1 MRSTAHWVL
10 LSLSSV
16 VTVAVGCGSSTPS
29 ADQSS
34 HTSDTV
40 PPGTAA
46 AGDAGGAPPEA
57 AAFPAGTTIDHIL
70 STGQSNAVGFNAK
83 PALSLEQSFG
93 NLMFDRGVMT
103 SAECDGEGC
112 KRYDKPAKLVGL
124 VEGDTYLTDKVETM
138 STGMANEI
146 TKLGGGMG
154 SAMPRILVSNHGRSG
169 NTYWCLSKVGCSF
182 LDGHGYVKP
191 FDEAL
196 MQVADGQALAKAAGV
211 GYRVRAVTAIHG
223 ESDHYAGQFPLD
235 GSDGKKASITN
246 YADAL
251 VEWQRD
257 YEAAIVATTGQ
268 SDPIPLFISQ
278 MANWNDTPHSEIP
291 SRQLEAHLR
300 APGKVIVIGPTYQL
314 PYTDDCIHFSSHGE
328 RQLGEYFAKAYH
340 RVITEK
346 TAWEPLR
353 PKSAT
358 AAGNVV
364 TVTFVVPKPPLVLDT
379 KLVVDPGKFGFEVVT
394 AAGTA
399 LPIESVVVAGAERV
413 TITLAAG
420 SDATGGHVRYAYTAQ
435 PETCPGPTSGPR
447 GNLRDSDDT
456 ASNYGYPLFNW
467 SVSFDAAIQ

>member
-1 MRSTAHWVL
+1 MVL
-10 LSLSSV
+10 LSLSAA
-16 VTVAVGCGSSTPS
+16 VTVAVGCGSSTPD
-29 ADQSS
+29 ADPAS
-34 HTSDTV
+34 HTNGTV
-40 PPGTAA
+40 PPGAES
-46 AGDAGGAPPEA
+46 GGSDGAPAPDA
-57 AAFPAGTTIDHIL
+57 PPAVIPPGSAIDHIL

-103 SAECDGEGC
+103 SAACDSEGC
-112 KRYDKPAKLVGL
+112 KQYDKPTKLVGL

-146 TKLGGGMG
+146 TKLAGGTGQG
-154 SAMPRILVSNHGRSG
+154 TPRVLVSNHGRSG
-169 NTYWCLSKVGCSF
+169 NTYWCLSKTGCSF

-191 FDEAL
+191 FEEAL
-196 MQVADGQALAKAAGV
+196 MQIADAQALAKAAGV
-211 GYRVRAVTAIHG
+211 AYKVRAVTAIHG

-235 GSDGKKASITN
+235 GSDGTVGAVKS

-251 VEWQRD
+251 VEWQHD
-257 YEAAIVATTGQ
+257 YETAVRTATGQ
-268 SDPIPLFISQ
+268 TDAVPLFISQ
-278 MANWNDTPHSEIP
+278 MANWNDAPHSEIP
-291 SRQLEAHLR
+291 DRQLEAHIR

-340 RVITEK
+340 RVVTQK
-346 TAWEPLR
+346 SPWEPLR
-353 PKSAT
+353 PKAVT

-364 TVTFVVPKPPLVLDT
+364 TVSFMVPKPPLVLDT
-379 KLVVDPGKFGFEVVT
+379 KLVADPGNLGFAVVN
-394 AAGTA
+394 AGGSSLPIQSVAVAGTDT
-399 LPIESVVVAGAERV
+399 V

-420 SDATGGHVRYAYTAQ
+420 SDATGGHVRYAYTAE
-435 PETCPGPTSGPR
+435 PETCPGPQTGPR

-456 ASNYGYPLFNW
+456 PSNYGYSLFNW

>member
-1 MRSTAHWVL
+1 MRSTARWVL
-10 LSLSSV
+10 LSLSSF
-16 VTVAVGCGSSTPS
+16 VTVVVGCGSSTLDT
-29 ADQSS
+29 DQATR
-34 HTSDTV
+34 TSGTV
-40 PPGTAA
+40 PPGAE
-46 AGDAGGAPPEA
+46 GAPDGA
-57 AAFPAGTTIDHIL
+57 APSAERVVPPGAAIDHIL

-83 PALSLEQSFG
+83 PALSLQPSMG

-103 SAECDGEGC
+103 SAECDSEGC
-112 KRYDKPAKLVGL
+112 KHYDKPSKLVGL

-146 TKLGGGMG
+146 TRLSGGA
-154 SAMPRILVSNHGRSG
+154 SRILVSNHGRSG

-196 MQVADGQALAKAAGV
+196 LQIADAQALAKTAGV
-211 GYRVRAVTAIHG
+211 PYKVRAVTAIHG

-235 GSDGKKASITN
+235 GSDGTKGSITN

-257 YEAAIVATTGQ
+257 YEDAVHTATGQ
-268 SDPIPLFISQ
+268 TESVPLFISQ

-291 SRQLEAHLR
+291 SRQLEASLR
-300 APGKVIVIGPTYQL
+300 SPGKIIVVGPTYQL

-328 RQLGEYFAKAYH
+328 RQLGEYFARAYH
-340 RVITEK
+340 RVIVEK
-346 TAWEPLR
+346 GAWEPLR
-353 PKSAT
+353 PKTVA

-364 TVTFVVPKPPLVLDT
+364 TISFLVPKPPLVLDT
-379 KLVVDPGKFGFEVVT
+379 KLVTDPGQFGFEVVD
-394 AAGTA
+394 AAGSPLA
-399 LPIESVVVAGAERV
+399 IESVAVAGADSV

-420 SDATGGHVRYAYTAQ
+420 WSATGGHVRYAATAQ
-435 PETCPGPTSGPR
+435 PETCPGPQTGPR

-456 ASNYGYPLFNW
+456 PSNYGYSLFNW
-467 SVSFDAAIQ
+467 SVSFDAAIP